1 MRTMLKNLLT
11 PLRRRLAPRNSTGLA
26 DRRSGAPVR
35 REPDPMPR
43 MRYYT

>member
-1 MRTMLKNLLT
+1 MLKHVFT
-11 PLRRRLAPRNSTGLA
+11 SRRRQTQRNSTGLA

-43 MRYYT
+43 MRWYS